1 MGGCH
6 GCEVLPDRRRGE
18 RSGQAQG
25 PGERPPRV
33 GEVDAARVGVHGG
46 PTACQEP
53 GRVDDQEAVH
63 ADDAQQSGLSH
74 SNPAAHT
81 GALRARET
89 GRFQV

>member
-1 MGGCH
+1 MGGCN
-6 GCEVLPDRRRGE
+6 GCEVLPNRRRVE
-18 RSGQAQG
+18 RSSQAQG

-46 PTACQEP
+46 SPACQEP

-63 ADDAQQSGLSH
+63 ADDTQQGGLSR
-74 SNPAAHT
+74 SSPAAHT